1 MTPSQHRA
9 AIPAQGLWLLAA
21 LIVVWGTHWPIMKFS
36 LGEIPVF
43 TFRAVCV
50 VLGAA
55 GLFLIARAR
64 GDSLAV
70 PRKQWAPLV
79 LASLLNITGWF
90 TFSAL
95 ALTLMPASRATIIA
109 YTMPLWAF
117 LLGIPVLKE
126 RPPAGQW
133 LGLVL
138 GLAGVAVLVGE
149 DVGVIGEA
157 PLGVAAMMGAAMCF
171 GFGAVVQKRVQWQIP
186 HLAMTG
192 WQLAIGGL
200 PIVVAA
206 VIVDFG
212 RLQPVSW
219 LALAALAYTV
229 VLGVIFG
236 VTTWLRLVH
245 LLPVPVA
252 SLSVLLVPIVGVI
265 SSALLLG
272 EELGWREW
280 TALALVV
287 AAVSRV
293 VPLPGLSSLRR

>member
-1 MTPSQHRA
+1 MTPPQDRA

-21 LIVVWGTHWPIMKFS
+21 LIIIWGTHWPIMKFS
-36 LGEIPVF
+36 LGEIPIF
-43 TFRAVCV
+43 TFRAVCA

-55 GLFLIARAR
+55 GLFAIARGR
-64 GDSLAV
+64 GDSLSV

-90 TFSAL
+90 YFSAL
-95 ALTLMPASRATIIA
+95 ALTLMPASRGTIIA

-133 LGLVL
+133 LGLLL
-138 GLAGVAVLVGE
+138 GLGGVAVLVGE
-149 DVGVIGEA
+149 DVRVLGEA
-157 PLGVAAMMGAAMCF
+157 PLGVVAMLGAAMCF

-186 HLAMTG
+186 HLTMTG
-192 WQLAIGGL
+192 WQIAIGGL
-200 PIVVAA
+200 PLVAA
-206 VIVDFG
+206 AAIADLD
-212 RLQPVSW
+212 RWQPVSW
-219 LALAALAYTV
+219 MALAGLAYTV

-252 SLSVLLVPIVGVI
+252 SLSMLLVPIVGVI

-272 EELGWREW
+272 EELGWAEW
-280 TALALVV
+280 TALVLVV

-293 VPLPGLSSLRR
+293 VPLPSWRR